1 MVTPV
6 KQLKNFVDFRDA
18 VYDFRMSRIIM
29 TALDLDLFTVM
40 ESRLWTIK
48 ALAKAASVSER
59 GLEIL
64 CRNLASV
71 GLLRKDGA
79 RYSSNNLGRTFL
91 NAKSPNYRGAY
102 LDLLRRQWKDW
113 SKLTES
119 VRSGKPVE
127 EQGEDDAEYR
137 RSFTWAMHHRSIE
150 AAGQVAKQLKLKS
163 AKTLLDVGGGPGT
176 YALEFLK
183 KNLKLKAGVWD
194 RSVAL
199 EVAKEIAKKQK
210 LNARMSYFE
219 GDFLKDPVPGTFDIF
234 WLSNVIHI
242 YSAEENIQI
251 LKKLRKALTP
261 GGRVFIQD
269 TFLQDK
275 HGLRPLETNLFAVTM
290 LLFTETGNTY
300 SITEVQRWLTAAGF
314 KKPQRLQMKKHTGDW
329 EGLIIEGSY

>member
-1 MVTPV
+1 
-6 KQLKNFVDFRDA
+6 
-18 VYDFRMSRIIM
+18 MSRIIM
-29 TALDLDLFTVM
+29 TALDLDLFTIM
-40 ESRLWTIK
+40 ESRFWTIK

-71 GLLRKDGA
+71 GLLRKDGS

-269 TFLQDK
+269 TFL
-275 HGLRPLETNLFAVTM
+275 HR
-290 LLFTETGNTY
+290 LLL
-300 SITEVQRWLTAAGF
+300 VL
-314 KKPQRLQMKKHTGDW
+314 LQAS
-329 EGLIIEGSY
+329 LN